1 MELTEMRASFGPDP
15 ETAKILAETERHAE
29 EKKLEGYKATLE
41 HRDHENERKHI
52 RQLKRIGNE
61 SNRSWVVL
69 ISSIIAAIGGVFL
82 ALDGKSNLGIPLLLF
97 AGIMIKDLAGKPP
110 SSIDPE

>member
-1 MELTEMRASFGPDP
+1 MVCAATSRARRAP
-15 ETAKILAETERHAE
+15 EWITSSGVRPEAAMKAAITKILAETERHAE

-82 ALDGKSNLGIPLLLF
+82 AAALWRFRRAS
-97 AGIMIKDLAGKPP
+97 A
-110 SSIDPE
+110 